1 MHTEEHLL
9 EQGRKVNYRQ
19 ALFYQSVYLL
29 SHRQGR
35 CIALPVPVLPFVL
48 HVVEGEP
55 IEYQALVSVCPAY
68 DSVFWILRIV
78 IIRRFT
84 FDRSI
89 SNPFSGIEYLPFSLK
104 DIVKEHLKNCEHIQA
119 RQTRFIVVINFRKIS
134 FKHRGRFVMPP

>member
-1 MHTEEHLL
+1 MHRVEHLL
-9 EQGRKVNYRQ
+9 APDQIKGYRRV
-19 ALFYQSVYLL
+19 LFYRIFDLL

-104 DIVKEHLKNCEHIQA
+104 DIVKEHLKDCEYI
-119 RQTRFIVVINFRKIS
+119 
-134 FKHRGRFVMPP
+134 RGS